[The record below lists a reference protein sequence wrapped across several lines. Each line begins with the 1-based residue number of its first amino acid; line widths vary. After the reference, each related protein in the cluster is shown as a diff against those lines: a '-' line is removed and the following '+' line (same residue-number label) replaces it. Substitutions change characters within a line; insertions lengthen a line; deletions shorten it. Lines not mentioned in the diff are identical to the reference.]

1 MKEIIQ
7 KLAERIDLTHEEA
20 TTAMKTIM
28 EGRSTDAQTA
38 AFLIALKLKGERT
51 HEVQAFAEVMRE
63 KALHVSI
70 DDPDAIDMCGTGG
83 DGLGTFNISTTASFV
98 VAGAGVTVAK
108 HGNRSISSMCGSAD
122 VLRALGINI
131 ELPVEKVGNCINEI
145 GIGFLFAP
153 LFHPAMKHAAKA
165 RSELGVKTC
174 FNMLGPMTNPAGVR
188 RQLVGSFSHEAAEI
202 MAAVFSRSNAAK
214 VFVIHA
220 RDGLD
225 EISLET
231 PTRVFDVGDRAGAR
245 EYDVDAEQFGL
256 PPARA
261 SDLRGGSAETNASI
275 VLNILYREKG
285 PRRNV
290 VVANAAFG
298 LMAAGKVRT
307 PREGV
312 GLASESID
320 SGKALEKMHQLREF
334 TNR

>member
-7 KLAERIDLTHEEA
+7 KLIERIDLTHGEA
-20 TTAMKTIM
+20 TTAMTTIM

-63 KALHVSI
+63 KALPVSI
-70 DDPDAIDMCGTGG
+70 DDPDAVDMCGTGG
-83 DGLGTFNISTTASFV
+83 DGSGTFNISTAASFV

-108 HGNRSISSMCGSAD
+108 HGNRSNSSLCGSAE
-122 VLRALGINI
+122 VLKTLGVNI
-131 ELPVEKVGNCINEI
+131 GISPERVGPCINEI

-165 RSELGVKTC
+165 RLDLGVKTC

-188 RQLVGSFSHEAAEI
+188 RQLVGTFSHEAAQI
-202 MAAVFSRSNAAK
+202 MAAVFSRSRAAK

-220 RDGLD
+220 QDGLD

-231 PTRVFDVGDRAGAR
+231 ATTVFEVDDRAGAR
-245 EYDVDAEQFGL
+245 EYSVDSGQLGL
-256 PPARA
+256 PPAKA
-261 SDLRGGSAETNASI
+261 SDLRGGSAGTNASI
-275 VLNILYREKG
+275 ILNILYGEKG
-285 PRRNV
+285 PRRDV

-298 LMAAGKVRT
+298 LMAAGRART

-320 SGKALEKMHQLREF
+320 SGKALEKLHQLREI